1 MELVG
6 VAEIAEMLGVSKQV
20 VANWRGRKG
29 GFPVPTAT
37 LKAGPVWTREAVTAW
52 AISQGITVRQEAV
65 APSASTETRR
75 PASVA
80 ALMNMKGGV
89 GKSTLTANIGW
100 HAAYNRGLRVL
111 LVDLDPQFNLSQ
123 YILGVEGYERLVADE
138 DATIEMLFRHEPGDG
153 PVDIRGLIREVHD
166 WNDESC
172 LHLVPASLDLAW
184 SMRLALERAHVLR
197 DALDEIRDTYDL
209 IIIDC
214 APTESILST
223 ATYFAADWILV
234 PVKPEFL
241 SAIGLPLLLKSI
253 QEFENTH
260 RNETPP
266 QIAGIVFN
274 DVSDRVE
281 HSRSRRYVRETAG
294 RNSIPVFQNEINHS
308 DSYPAGARQ
317 GKPIFLTD
325 NARSSRKEELERVGD
340 EFLGSI
346 GL

>member
-1 MELVG
+1 MG

-29 GFPVPTAT
+29 GFPAPTAT
-37 LKAGPVWTREAVTAW
+37 LKAGPVWTREAITAW
-52 AISQGITVRQEAV
+52 AVSQGIAVRQEEEVTSIEAEV
-65 APSASTETRR
+65 RR

-100 HAAYNRGLRVL
+100 HASYNRGMRVL

-123 YILGVEGYERLVADE
+123 YILGVEGYERLVSD
-138 DATIEMLFRHEPGDG
+138 DDDTIETLFRHEPGEG
-153 PVDIRGLIREVHD
+153 PADIRDLIREVHG
-166 WNDESC
+166 WNDGSC

-197 DALDEIRDTYDL
+197 DALDEVRDGYDL

-253 QEFENTH
+253 TEFENTH
-260 RNETPP
+260 RTEMTP

-281 HSRSRRYVRETAG
+281 HDRSRRFVRDTAT
-294 RNSIPVFQNEINHS
+294 RHAIPVFRNEINHS

-325 NARSSRKEELERVGD
+325 NARSTRKEELERVGD

>member
-1 MELVG
+1 
-6 VAEIAEMLGVSKQV
+6 MLGVSKQV

-29 GFPVPTAT
+29 GFPSPAAM
-37 LKAGPVWTREAVTAW
+37 LKAGPVWTKVAVTAW
-52 AISQGITVRQEAV
+52 AHEHNMVVRSEGPPV
-65 APSASTETRR
+65 D
-75 PASVA
+75 ASVPTLRRATTA

-89 GKSTLTANIGW
+89 GKSTLAANIGW
-100 HAAYNRGLRVL
+100 HASYNRGHRVL

-123 YILGVEGYERLVADE
+123 YILGVEGYEKLVSDG
-138 DATIEMLFRHEPGDG
+138 DATVELLFRREPGDG
-153 PVDIRGLIREVHD
+153 PVDIRPLIREVHE
-166 WNDESC
+166 WNDGSC

-197 DALDEIRDTYDL
+197 DALDDVRSGYDL
-209 IIIDC
+209 VLIDC

-253 QEFENTH
+253 GEFESTH

-266 QIAGIVFN
+266 EVAGIVFN

-281 HSRSRRYVRETAG
+281 HGRSRKFVRDTAG
-294 RNSIPVFQNEINHS
+294 RNGISVFAGEINHS

-317 GKPIFLTD
+317 GKPIFMTE
-325 NARSSRKEELERVGD
+325 NARSSRKKELERVGD
-340 EFLGSI
+340 EFLERI